1 MHSLS
6 LASLLLIFLHLHLL
20 LLLPTAQATDAASAA
35 DHYAALELEKTATQP
50 EIRKAYRKLSL
61 LYHPDKRK
69 NDLTAKAKFQAIGDA
84 YETLGDP
91 DKRVIYDE
99 YGGQEF
105 TSQWE
110 FQMAQRS
117 GTINP
122 KSGFY
127 KASDIVKTINNQND
141 LNQILRM
148 GKPVLM
154 EFYGM

>member
-1 MHSLS
+1 MPMQISLS
-6 LASLLLIFLHLHLL
+6 LSLLLILVHLHLL
-20 LLLPTAQATDAASAA
+20 LLLPTTQATDAAS
-35 DHYAALELEKTATQP
+35 HYAALELEKTATQP

-69 NDLTAKAKFQAIGDA
+69 NDPTAKAKFQAIGDA

-110 FQMAQRS
+110 FQMAQKK

-127 KASDIVKTINNQND
+127 KASDIVKTVTNQND

-154 EFYGM
+154 EFYGK